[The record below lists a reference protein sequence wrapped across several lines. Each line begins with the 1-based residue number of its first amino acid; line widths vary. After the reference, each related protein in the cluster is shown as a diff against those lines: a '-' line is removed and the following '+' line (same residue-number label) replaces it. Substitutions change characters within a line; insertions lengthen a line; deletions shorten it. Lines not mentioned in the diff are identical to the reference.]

1 MWLLP
6 FGDQTNP
13 THPES
18 PNQSQREY
26 NSSLLTMNQK
36 KYSTY
41 RAFATFVAITILN
54 LSSFQGV
61 EIVQA
66 KPQRCSKA
74 VYATYEGDPDIGD
87 YRPLSCFIKISTF
100 VNCHRFADEGEGVP
114 DATDQTIHPNTFI
127 IGRDGKLNGLGTQP
141 GIKGQQYFECP
152 TSPNGV
158 NNKRPWCEFCSKPK
172 EYKPIDPGHG
182 SDDPGHGRP
191 GHGRPGRGGLDK

>member
-1 MWLLP
+1 
-6 FGDQTNP
+6 
-13 THPES
+13 
-18 PNQSQREY
+18 
-26 NSSLLTMNQK
+26 MNQK

-74 VYATYEGDPDIGD
+74 VYATYEGDPDIDCVTRNGVSH
-87 YRPLSCFIKISTF
+87 SCQVKNCYTLDGNKKLPYKDFNF